1 MFSLDRLDILSAISF
16 IKPAIPKKSETGM
29 NCLFVRVDE
38 GKITLIGGNQFVVK
52 QVVLARPIMTTDEN
66 PGKEVVL
73 PKTFMIPRADI
84 MAFKEMMEEHKVE
97 CKMLS
102 KNDPSYLF
110 VDIDEGK
117 LTSLDA
123 DITYPQPKYEFKD
136 LDPIFQI
143 TRGTVSDIPV
153 MSGDISSAVFGFK
166 KSEKID
172 ITFTG
177 EQGPILFE
185 QEDYKAILIP
195 PVEVDEKEEDKGIS
209 EGQQEIKE

>member
-1 MFSLDRLDILSAISF
+1 MELDRLEILSAISF
-16 IKPAIPKKSETGM
+16 IKPAIPKKTETGM

-38 GKITLIGGNQFVVK
+38 GTITFIGGNQFVVK
-52 QVVLARPIMTTDEN
+52 KVVLARPITTTEDSGE
-66 PGKEVVL
+66 KEVL
-73 PKTFMIPRADI
+73 PKTYMIPRADI

-97 CKMLS
+97 CKKLS

-123 DITYPQPKYEFKD
+123 DIIYQQPKFEFKD
-136 LDPIFQI
+136 MEPVFQI
-143 TRGTVSDIPV
+143 AKDFVSDIPV
-153 MSGDISSAVFGFK
+153 MPGDISSAVFGFK
-166 KSEKID
+166 KSEKIEV
-172 ITFTG
+172 TFTG

-195 PVEVDEKEEDKGIS
+195 PVAVEEKKEEEGVS
-209 EGQQEIKE
+209 EGQQDIEG